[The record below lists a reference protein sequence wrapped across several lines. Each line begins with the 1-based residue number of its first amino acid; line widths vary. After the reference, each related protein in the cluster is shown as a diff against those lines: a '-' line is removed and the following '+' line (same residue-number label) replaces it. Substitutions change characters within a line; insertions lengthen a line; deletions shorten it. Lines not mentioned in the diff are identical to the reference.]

1 MDRREFLQLTAAAL
15 GMVLIPESFA
25 GDNEI
30 RNVSDLT
37 KYIEDRY
44 KCSVGS
50 PGPFITEEMNLK
62 PGFWGSFPKEMRYSV
77 ICFVMDEKDPVQA
90 EKTLCQYA
98 KNEFSKIPS
107 TEIIWRVKPEFESMK
122 HYEFGE
128 KLASWAEIEDGK
140 PVPENAAYDP
150 VTESYRVVLN
160 TYNIHR
166 VRMRLAVPAAHD
178 QFKHLFM
185 QEGSGR
191 AIRI

>member
-1 MDRREFLQLTAAAL
+1 MNRREFLQLTAAAL

-44 KCSVGS
+44 KCSTGS
-50 PGPFITEEMNLK
+50 PGPFITDEMNLK
-62 PGFWGSFPKEMRYSV
+62 QGFWGSFPKEMRYSV
-77 ICFVMDEKDPVQA
+77 ICFVMDEKDPIQA
-90 EKTLCQYA
+90 EKALCQYA
-98 KNEFSKIPS
+98 KNEFSKIPA

-128 KLASWAEIEDGK
+128 KVASRDEVEDRK
-140 PVPENAAYDP
+140 ITPHNAAYDP
-150 VTESYRVVLN
+150 ATDTFRVVKN
-160 TYNIHR
+160 TYHLNR
-166 VRMRLAVPAAHD
+166 LRMRLAVPTAHD

-185 QEGSGR
+185 QEGAR
-191 AIRI
+191 KAIRI